1 MNAATDI
8 RRFQRLLA
16 ARLLIWSG
24 LSVFAGGWL
33 LLLGGAWLQGM
44 GVQAM
49 VWGVV
54 DAAIALFALRSLG
67 RQTATDPALEAARLR
82 SILQWNTALDVLYVA
97 AGAGIVMALGAGD
110 AFWAG
115 TGWGVI
121 VQGGFLFVFDLIH
134 AAKIPRQ

>member
-1 MNAATDI
+1 MNAAMAI

-24 LSVFAGGWL
+24 VSVVAGGWL

-44 GVQAM
+44 GVQAV

-54 DAAIALFALRSLG
+54 DAAVALFALRSLG
-67 RQTATDPALEAARLR
+67 GQAARDPDMEAARLR
-82 SILQWNTALDVLYVA
+82 RILQWNTALDGLYIA
-97 AGAGIVMALGAGD
+97 AGVLIVLMPGSSD

-121 VQGGFLFVFDLIH
+121 VQGGFLFCFDLIH
-134 AAKIPRQ
+134 VLRIPHE